1 MGPWPLSDAA
11 PYGGLGSMGSMVG
24 ATCFSD
30 SSELV
35 VAFELETVLVF
46 MDAELGQIVMLL
58 LDPERA
64 GCC

>member
-1 MGPWPLSDAA
+1 MLLLTAVSDQWARW
-11 PYGGLGSMGSMVG
+11 VG
-24 ATCFSD
+24 ATCLSD

-35 VAFELETVLVF
+35 VGFELETVLVF